1 MKNGNDNK
9 KIFNFAPTEKD
20 NVINEKRILKFEID
34 KNHLRYFKALLVLR
48 DLTIN
53 DFFGVFFKLVM
64 DEDERVLSI
73 IKETEQVKKNK
84 LISRLSNPDKDDLY
98 ELIEQD
104 SPLSTGRD
112 TTEDSE
118 DDIIE
123 QDWKNKRG
131 IDRKR
136 YGVENSSRDEKF

>member
-20 NVINEKRILKFEID
+20 NVLNESRILKFEID
-34 KNHLRYFKALLVLR
+34 KNNLRYFKALLVLR
-48 DLTIN
+48 DLTFN
-53 DFFGVFFKLVM
+53 DFFGVFFKLVV
-64 DEDERVLSI
+64 DEDERILSI

-98 ELIEQD
+98 DLIEQD
-104 SPLSTGRD
+104 SPLDTGRD
-112 TTEDSE
+112 TEENSE
-118 DDIIE
+118 EAIIE

-136 YGVENSSRDEKF
+136 YGIENCSRDEKF